1 LPRRHKLGRDA
12 VLASQLERIVTATMD
27 CVAARGYAATTVTDV
42 VSAARVSRNAFYVF
56 FADKQDCF
64 LACCDAEATAMIV
77 ELNRQASQPTWRL
90 TLDQAMA
97 AYLSWW
103 HDRPEFAKAYLLE
116 LPAAGPLAA
125 VQRERS
131 YAAYRNMMEGLAH
144 RARSEEPALPPLAP
158 LATRLVVVG
167 ITEIV
172 TEQVRA
178 GALADLPS
186 LHRDLVEYAELILT
200 GWPRSSIGC

>member
-1 LPRRHKLGRDA
+1 
-12 VLASQLERIVTATMD
+12 MD
-27 CVAARGYAATTVTDV
+27 CIAAKGYAATTVTDI

-64 LACCDAEATAMIV
+64 LACCDAEATATV
-77 ELNRQASQPTWRL
+77 AELTRQANQPTWRL
-90 TLDQAMA
+90 ALDRAMA

-103 HDRPEFAKAYLLE
+103 RDRPEFAKAYLLE
-116 LPAAGPLAA
+116 LPAAGPLA
-125 VQRERS
+125 VEQRERTYES
-131 YAAYRNMMEGLAH
+131 YRNMMEGLAR
-144 RARSEEPALPPLAP
+144 RARTEEPALPPLAP
-158 LATRLVVVG
+158 LASRLVVVG

-178 GALADLPS
+178 GRLDSLSS

-200 GWPRSSIGC
+200 GWDRVARCPDHGRC